1 MIEIILF
8 TFISNIF
15 FYSYGNLIKFESF
28 SNKIKNI
35 NDRSIIGCIVISFI
49 ALVANFFIPL
59 APFFNS
65 FFLIIGV
72 FVFLILRFK
81 KFTKKEFIYL
91 ILSSLISSSLIIYSG
106 INRPDAGLYHLS
118 YINILNEYK
127 IIFGLN
133 NIHFRFGTIS
143 IIQYLSAINN
153 NYLFKD
159 LGILIPLSSL
169 VSFFIIYFSNNVLYI
184 LKNKKNISLENI
196 FSLFILIF
204 IAYKIN
210 RYSSFGND
218 AVAHLSFFYLISKM
232 LSNKTYN
239 LKFISLISIFT
250 FLNKSMMIIALFIPI
265 IIFLKD
271 FKIKNFKLVYSFAGI
286 FLFFWLLKNIIISG
300 CIIYPIKQTCLK
312 NLKWTDI
319 KEVQIQNISGEAWSK
334 DWPNRFDKSKT
345 MEEYIKHFNWL
356 DTWKNNHGKIFFK
369 IILPYIFVILFL
381 SFLLTARNNTG
392 KKILFNKNK
401 HFKLLIFVSLI
412 GTIIFLIKFPLYRYG
427 YSYLIS
433 SIILILIYFIKEYN
447 YQNLFKISKFTFF
460 ICLIIFSGKQIV
472 RYLTNYNS
480 DFIWPKIYSFED
492 NQKIRTERIVL
503 NENFSVYL
511 SNHLCMYNKAPC
523 TNYKLKNLKV
533 EKISG
538 YYFLNLKKTN

>member
-8 TFISNIF
+8 TFISNVF
-15 FYSYGNLIKFESF
+15 FYSYGNLIKFENF

-35 NDRSIIGCIVISFI
+35 NDRSIIGCIIISFL

-59 APFFNS
+59 APSFNS
-65 FFLIIGV
+65 FFLIVGV
-72 FVFLILRFK
+72 FIFLVFRFK
-81 KFTKKEFIYL
+81 KFTKKEFVYL
-91 ILSSLISSSLIIYSG
+91 ILSSLISSSLLIYSN
-106 INRPDAGLYHLS
+106 INRPDAGLYHLP

-153 NYLFKD
+153 NYFFKD
-159 LGILIPLSSL
+159 LGILIPLASL
-169 VSFFIIYFSNNVLYI
+169 VSFFIIYFFNNVLYI

-204 IAYKIN
+204 LAYKIN

-232 LSNKTYN
+232 LSNTTNN
-239 LKFISLISIFT
+239 LKFISLISIFA
-250 FLNKSMMIIALFIPI
+250 FLNKSMMIIALFIPV

-271 FKIKNFKLVYSFAGI
+271 FKIKNFKLAYSFAGI
-286 FLFFWLLKNIIISG
+286 FICFWLLKNIIITG
-300 CIIYPIKQTCLK
+300 CVVYPIKQTCLE

-319 KEVQIQNISGEAWSK
+319 EEVEIQNISGEAWSK

-356 DTWKNNHGKIFFK
+356 DTWVNNHGKIFFK
-369 IILPYIFVILFL
+369 IIVPYLFVIISL
-381 SFLLTARNNTG
+381 SFLLKAKTNKT
-392 KKILFNKNK
+392 KKILFYENKYL
-401 HFKLLIFVSLI
+401 KLLIFVSLI
-412 GTIIFLIKFPLYRYG
+412 GTILFLIKFPLYRYG
-427 YSYLIS
+427 YSYLVS
-433 SIILILIYFIKEYN
+433 SIVLILIYFIKEYN
-447 YQNLFKISKFTFF
+447 YKNLLRISKFTFF
-460 ICLIIFSGKQIV
+460 ICLIIFSGKQLV
-472 RYLTNYNS
+472 RYINNYNS
-480 DFIWPKIYSFED
+480 DFIWPKIYSFE
-492 NQKIRTERIVL
+492 NNEKIRTEKIIL
-503 NENFSVYL
+503 DEDFSVYL

-523 TNYKLKNLKV
+523 TNYKLKKLKV
-533 EKISG
+533 EKIST
-538 YYFLNLKKTN
+538 YYFLNLKKN